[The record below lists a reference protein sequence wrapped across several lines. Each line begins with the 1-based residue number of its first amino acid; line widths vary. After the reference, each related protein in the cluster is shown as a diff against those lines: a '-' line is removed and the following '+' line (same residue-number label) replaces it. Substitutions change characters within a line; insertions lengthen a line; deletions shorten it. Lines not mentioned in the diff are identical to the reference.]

1 MLRNKTYNRRKL
13 IIIFS
18 VVMAILLSLAGIP
31 YGILFRILWTESRGS
46 A

>member
-18 VVMAILLSLAGIP
+18 VVMAILLSLAVRLV
-31 YGILFRILWTESRGS
+31 YLMVFWSEY
-46 A
+46 